1 MSNAIYCISGS
12 QSPGLGGPKPPSTG
26 PGDTGGL

>member
-1 MSNAIYCISGS
+1 MHYIVYWGP

-26 PGDTGGL
+26 PAYCIDV